1 MADINLFT
9 RLKRL
14 FSTDVIIRNEGG
26 NQLKVIDVN
35 SIQNSGKYETN
46 SLIDR
51 YNRIYSSNST
61 SLYGAQLNVNYQY
74 LRS

>member
-1 MADINLFT
+1 MADKSLFT

-26 NQLKVIDVN
+26 NLRVMDVN
-35 SIQNSGKYETN
+35 KIQQTGELENN

-51 YNRIYSSNST
+51 FNRVWTNSGT
-61 SLYGAQLNVNYQY
+61 
-74 LRS
+74 

>member
-1 MADINLFT
+1 MADKSLFT

-26 NQLKVIDVN
+26 NLRVMDINK
-35 SIQNSGKYETN
+35 IQQTGELENN

-51 YNRIYSSNST
+51 FNRVWTNSGTSIYG
-61 SLYGAQLNVNYQY
+61 Y
-74 LRS
+74 